1 MDIWNGYRFRVV
13 YRDFDKLIKC
23 RIQRGYIGGTAFGT
37 VRLCV
42 YSDKANHWYCI
53 DPDTGLSL
61 AEGRTRQA
69 AVDAARVRLSK
80 MTPEAYAEN
89 VRRAKKDLVRF
100 GLMTYSVERGFVW
113 HDRLI

>member
-1 MDIWNGYRFRVV
+1 MDTWNDRRFRVV
-13 YRDFDKLIKC
+13 YTGFDGLVKC
-23 RIQRGYIGGTAFGT
+23 RIQRGYVGGTAFGT

-42 YSDKANHWYCI
+42 YSDKPNHWYCI

-80 MTPEAYAEN
+80 MTPEVYAEN
-89 VRRAKKDLVRF
+89 VRRAKQDLVRF
-100 GLMTYSVERGFVW
+100 GLMRYSVERGFVW
-113 HDRLI
+113 QDHLI

>member
-1 MDIWNGYRFRVV
+1 MDIWSGYRFRVV

-89 VRRAKKDLVRF
+89 VRRAKNDLVRF

-113 HDRLI
+113 QDRQS